1 MLCDI
6 LRIVVVQLR
15 HSIMV
20 VYVVFFLRG
29 SGPCMTLIISKGG
42 TGEGVI
48 PQFRDLIGPKDVNKA
63 KEEAPE
69 RFVCRLPFT
78 SSRSPVYKTHYLCV
92 AHNYVIKTGFAKPL
106 WSTSVNS
113 QNGYI
118 LN

>member
-6 LRIVVVQLR
+6 LRIVVVR
-15 HSIMV
+15 CSKDCSSAIATFHH
-20 VYVVFFLRG
+20 VVFFLRG

-69 RFVCRLPFT
+69 RFVC
-78 SSRSPVYKTHYLCV
+78 
-92 AHNYVIKTGFAKPL
+92 
-106 WSTSVNS
+106 
-113 QNGYI
+113 QM
-118 LN
+118 